1 MFMEKAMNRREAS
14 KTETRRLI
22 LKAARRLFRKKGVEQ
37 CTMRAVAKEAGVSAA
52 TVILH
57 FHSKTSLLEVAVT
70 EDIDRALQQALATM
84 PEKADLLVR
93 LMHIPGAM
101 FSFYDTDRPLYR
113 ALLRNTML
121 EPEEDNPHI
130 TQQLNEYF
138 SYLAQIIAHEKKR
151 GSVRKEVDPDTAVFC
166 VSALY
171 IGVLIRFFR
180 NPEITPRMAA
190 DMLTSMTSQY
200 LRGILSGTG

>member
-1 MFMEKAMNRREAS
+1 MNRREAS

-22 LKAARRLFRKKGVEQ
+22 LKAARRLFRTKGVEQ
-37 CTMRAVAKEAGVSAA
+37 CTMRAVAKKAGVSAA

-57 FHSKTSLLEVAVT
+57 FHSKTSLLEVAIT
-70 EDIDRALQQALATM
+70 EDIEQALQKALATM

-93 LMHIPGAM
+93 LMHIPSAM
-101 FSFYDTDRPLYR
+101 FSFYASDRPLYR
-113 ALLRNTML
+113 ALIRSTIL

-138 SYLAQIIAHEKKR
+138 SYLAQIIEHEQKR
-151 GSVRKEVDPDTAVFC
+151 GNVRKDVGPDTAVFC

-171 IGVLIRFFR
+171 IGVLIHFFR
-180 NPEITPRMAA
+180 NPGITPQMAT
-190 DMLTSMTSQY
+190 DMLKSMTSQY
-200 LRGILSGTG
+200 LRGILSGIV